1 MINYTT
7 ISPKKAIRL
16 NAAPIPKLEVRP
28 VVFILAAAML
38 ALLGGCSGR
47 IDGSLR
53 QDGAA
58 ELSLDINIEPRMS
71 AMLRSLSSLAG
82 RQGDR
87 NAPVINGP
95 AIARSLAAAPGIL
108 SADLANTGPAGI
120 AGTVRASRV
129 DELFAMPGVPER
141 KRFITLGIGQ
151 EPGDKRLSAFL
162 DRETAPLLLAM
173 ISADVR
179 DYLSALFA
187 PAATG
192 DALTR
197 AEYLDLV
204 EDIYGKA
211 LADEIAAAEIAVTV
225 GFPGAIRSVKG
236 GTYSGSSAAFAIALA
251 DILVLEEPLEYEV
264 IWK

>member
-16 NAAPIPKLEVRP
+16 KLKARF
-28 VVFILAAAML
+28 VVFILTAAL
-38 ALLGGCSGR
+38 PALLEGCSGR
-47 IDGSLR
+47 IDGNLR
-53 QDGAA
+53 QDGSA
-58 ELSLDINIEPRMS
+58 ELSLEINIEPRMG
-71 AMLRSLSSLAG
+71 AMLRSLASLGAAAG

-87 NAPVINGP
+87 GAPVIDGP
-95 AIARSLAAAPGIL
+95 AIARSLVAAPGIL

-129 DELFAMPGVPER
+129 DELFAMPGVPEQ
-141 KRFITLGIGQ
+141 KRFITLGTGQ

-173 ISADVR
+173 ISANVR